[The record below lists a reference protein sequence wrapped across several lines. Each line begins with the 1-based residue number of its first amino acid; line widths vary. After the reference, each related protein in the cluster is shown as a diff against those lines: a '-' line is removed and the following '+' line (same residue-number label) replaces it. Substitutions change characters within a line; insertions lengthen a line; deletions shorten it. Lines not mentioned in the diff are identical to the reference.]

1 MIQSSNF
8 MRSVLPIAL
17 NMLKKK
23 SNPECHFKKRSIE
36 GVTSRCPAY
45 FSILRETTDWQE
57 IFFSSMW
64 TIQYLAYHIKLNWFY
79 YFSKFLI
86 SANRTTVYSVQRH
99 RTPYSKVNIHRNR
112 FNCSTYFCL
121 VKKSMLTHV
130 NSWIFPEQGCENPAF
145 ERVSLMMK
153 EKNQSNRKKRG
164 EEIPKWKGKQ
174 RKTKEKACQVYSS
187 DCKIFSLAALG
198 EIQLCVLVHALPIRG
213 GVSFATLMFLARGKT
228 VILFSASNV
237 WSVTALKVRGV
248 LWSVGM
254 HQQKRIFLSIS
265 YMLYRL
271 LWILLKAYCLRFF
284 SQEN

>member
-1 MIQSSNF
+1 MSIHECFLNKDVEIQHLKEF
-8 MRSVLPIAL
+8 HLWW
-17 NMLKKK
+17 KKK
-23 SNPECHFKKRSIE
+23 TKP
-36 GVTSRCPAY
+36 T
-45 FSILRETTDWQE
+45 
-57 IFFSSMW
+57 
-64 TIQYLAYHIKLNWFY
+64 
-79 YFSKFLI
+79 
-86 SANRTTVYSVQRH
+86 
-99 RTPYSKVNIHRNR
+99 
-112 FNCSTYFCL
+112 
-121 VKKSMLTHV
+121 
-130 NSWIFPEQGCENPAF
+130 
-145 ERVSLMMK
+145 ER
-153 EKNQSNRKKRG
+153 KRG
-164 EEIPKWKGKQ
+164 GEETPKWKGTQ

-271 LWILLKAYCLRFF
+271 LWLLLNAYCLGFF
-284 SQEN
+284 FTGKLIPLHNIKCISNTLCAAVVLVSYSRTA